1 MSQTAGNMGMVNLD
15 SEVVPSSLVEIA
27 PILRVA
33 NEVEASNP
41 RVAYLCRFY
50 AFEKACK
57 IDPTSWHRGVRQF
70 KTALLQRLEH
80 DQDSTA
86 LAGMKK
92 GSDASEMQS
101 FYLHYNKTYI
111 QPLLDAADKADPT
124 QLKKAY
130 QTDDVLLEVLKSL
143 NKTDDV
149 EVADE
154 VLEAHKKINERIHA
168 LCALDDDD
176 DIFEEFP
183 SIELT
188 GFGISKLKVENVD
201 QTSSIEKENKDSTIK
216 EGNKQLLEQLRMT
229 NAQIQQFL
237 DIQSKTYAMKEIG
250 EENRIL
256 LLDLDSIQNP
266 HIRSYMEGEQTRIL
280 QKRNYQY

>member
-1 MSQTAGNMGMVNLD
+1 MALLD

-57 IDPTSWHRGVRQF
+57 LDPTSRHRGVRQF

-80 DQDSTA
+80 DETTRADRQ
-86 LAGMKK
+86 K
-92 GSDASEMQS
+92 GSDACVMQS
-101 FYLHYNKTYI
+101 FYQHYNKTYV
-111 QPLLDAADKADPT
+111 QPLLDAADKADRA

-130 QTDDVLLEVLKSL
+130 QTDAIFLEVLKSL
-143 NKTDDV
+143 KV

-154 VLEAHKKINERIHA
+154 VLEAHTKIIEMIQI

-176 DIFEEFP
+176 DIFEECPPQEPIGVEEF
-183 SIELT
+183 
-188 GFGISKLKVENVD
+188 KLKGENAD
-201 QTSSIEKENKDSTIK
+201 QPSLLINTIE
-216 EGNKQLLEQLRMT
+216 EGNKQLLEQLKKT
-229 NAQIQQFL
+229 NEQRQQFL
-237 DIQSKTYAMKEIG
+237 DIQSKTYALKEIG
-250 EENRIL
+250 EENKIL
-256 LLDLDSIQNP
+256 LLDLSSIQNP
-266 HIRSYMEGEQTRIL
+266 HIRSFMEGEQTRIL
-280 QKRNYQY
+280 QKRNYQYRC